1 MEKLVIS
8 KIDNDEYTLVNLKNK
23 KEYTFYLK
31 FYTLEDK
38 IKVGTMV
45 AFHKELLDPDYEE
58 YSVEYYF
65 GPLDE
70 KYGRVINKK
79 EDIDVIAVK
88 VDDKVI
94 TLKRFFG

>member
-8 KIDNDEYTLVNLKNK
+8 KIENGEYTLVNLQSK

-31 FYTLEDK
+31 FFSLESEV
-38 IKVGTMV
+38 KVGTMLLL
-45 AFHKELLDPDYEE
+45 HEELLDPNYEE
-58 YSVEYYF
+58 YSDEYYF
-65 GPLDE
+65 GPIDE
-70 KYGRVINKK
+70 KYGRQVKGP

-88 VDDKVI
+88 LEDKII